1 MRKRSKKPE
10 WWSENCFEIGVDVSS
25 FFIFAYSPF
34 IFG

>member
-10 WWSENCFEIGVDVSS
+10 WRSENSFEIGVDVGC
-25 FFIFAYSPF
+25 FIIFAYSPF